1 MSVLYRFVADAV
13 VLAHFAFI
21 VFVAV
26 GGLMAWR
33 WPRLLWLHVPAVV
46 WGLGIVTIG
55 YDCPLTPLEKYLRRL
70 GGAESY
76 EGGFVDRYVE
86 DVVYPDEY
94 TPHVRVA
101 VAALIAVGWA
111 GTAIRLRHEPERTPP
126 LEAREKRRRPRQPQR
141 RIP

>member
-1 MSVLYRFVADAV
+1 VAVLYRFVADAV
-13 VLAHFAFI
+13 VLVHFGFV

-33 WPRLLWLHVPAVV
+33 WPRLLWLHVPAVA

-55 YDCPLTPLEKYLRRL
+55 YDCPLTPLEKYFRRL

-86 DVVYPDEY
+86 DAVYPDEY
-94 TPHVRVA
+94 TPHLRVA
-101 VAALIAVGWA
+101 AAALIAVGWA
-111 GTAIRLRHEPERTPP
+111 GTALRLRHEPRTPVLGATENGADP
-126 LEAREKRRRPRQPQR
+126 DSPAHVR
-141 RIP
+141 